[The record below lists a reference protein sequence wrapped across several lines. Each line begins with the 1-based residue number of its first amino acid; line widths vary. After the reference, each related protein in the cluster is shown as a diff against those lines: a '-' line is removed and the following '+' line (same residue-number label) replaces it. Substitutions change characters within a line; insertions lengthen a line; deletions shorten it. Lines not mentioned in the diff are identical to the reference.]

1 MVKEYVN
8 IHEIP
13 IHERVYINTHAN
25 IYTLSTHN
33 FSLKFIIFSYNSCMR
48 FGQKFEFK
56 TSVKTCLH
64 NTEWAAVLV
73 TETIHVAANCIV
85 NTSLVKCPFPCR
97 IANKDYLSVE
107 DLQLF
112 LEGEQGVRLLH
123 SS

>member
-1 MVKEYVN
+1 MK
-8 IHEIP
+8 
-13 IHERVYINTHAN
+13 
-25 IYTLSTHN
+25 
-33 FSLKFIIFSYNSCMR
+33 

-64 NTEWAAVLV
+64 NMEWAAVLV
-73 TETIHVAANCIV
+73 TVTIHVAANCIV

-123 SS
+123 SN